1 MVFGRIDPNWNNTNM
16 TTLCGCYVFID
27 NNLKYLPQ
35 VQVKAHTT
43 ILATTSHTNLTQ
55 TFVNPTSNTIE
66 ELRYVFPLYDGVSVV
81 AFTCTVGSK
90 TIKGEV
96 KERQKAQQDYNKAKA
111 KGQVAGLFKQSLE
124 AADTFSTS
132 IGNVPAGEKVHVD
145 IAYLGEL
152 KHDAQVDGVRFTIP
166 TRIVPRY
173 GSAQSLAS
181 PNVTQQGFSFTID
194 AEMPDGSSVKS
205 IQSPSHPLSVEIG
218 TTSTT
223 KSQEPSLRRASAT
236 LQQGAT
242 HLEQDFVVQVVA
254 TNLGEPS
261 AILETH
267 PDLPNQRA
275 IMTTLVPKFKLP
287 AEKPEIVFICDR
299 SGSMSDQISNL
310 KTALEVFLK
319 SMPVGVK
326 FNICSF
332 GSSFTFLW
340 ERSQTYSQETLDNAV
355 QHVQTFSANYGG
367 TEMYQPLEATF
378 KKRYRDMNLEVFL
391 LTDGEIWAQDQ
402 LFKLI
407 NDEIDRGKG
416 TARVFSLGIGS
427 GASTSLIEGIARA
440 GNGFSQTVA
449 DNEKMDKKVVR
460 MLRGALYPHITDYS
474 LIIKYESVE
483 TPADDGFELVEKVMD
498 SLTINTAEVAGHS
511 AGGSQAPK
519 KPLSLFDSS
528 INNDDD
534 SDMIGASAVETKFD
548 HLPSVPVPRYLQ
560 TPSQLPPLFPFSC
573 TTVYILLSDT
583 TPEKRPKSVILKGTS
598 RHGPLELE
606 IPITEL
612 AEKDSTIHCLAARK
626 EIKELEEGRG
636 WLAHAK
642 DYYGKLLK
650 EKYDGRFTDMVE
662 KEAVRLGVRFQVG
675 GKWCSFV
682 AVENNEQE
690 KDVGF
695 FDELDSE
702 ENEPSPR
709 ASAFGVRKRG
719 GAPMLHARMA
729 VATHAKPSLF
739 GGSSNTSNTGGSLFS
754 SAPGGHPSTTSGLFG
769 SSSTGMNPFGS
780 FSRRQPSTGG
790 GLFGLSNA
798 SGNPFGSVSGGQPS
812 TGGSLF
818 GSSNTG
824 VNPFGSASGQP
835 SNVGGLFG
843 ASPGQSSA
851 TGNVSFGGAAQGF
864 LTNSQP
870 PIVQAAALAPPA
882 APVDKALIAQYQSEM
897 DAAAAMPLADDSS
910 DECEDQGFGL
920 FGDGPATAFAPAP
933 AKAHAEEAE
942 ESDEDMGFC
951 LYDDGPA
958 APPAASYPSMTV
970 KDKTPLEAL
979 TSLQT
984 FSGSWPWNADLERVL
999 GVKFEK
1005 VTKLG
1010 LPPTYK
1016 DDILA
1021 TACAI
1026 LFFKLKLKEEE
1037 DVWEMLVE
1045 KAEGWLEDNIGED
1058 GVKELEVAL
1067 RKLF

>member
-1 MVFGRIDPNWNNTNM
+1 MAFGRFDPNWNNTNM

-43 ILATTSHTNLTQ
+43 ILATTSRTNLTQ
-55 TFVNPTSNTIE
+55 TFVNPTSNTIQ

-81 AFTCTVGSK
+81 AFTCTVSSK

-145 IAYLGEL
+145 ITYLGEL

-194 AEMPDGSSVKS
+194 AEMPDGSSIKS

-310 KTALEVFLK
+310 KAALEVFLK

-407 NDEIDRGKG
+407 NDEIDRSKG

-498 SLTINTAEVAGHS
+498 GLTINTAEVAGHS

-534 SDMIGASAVETKFD
+534 SDMIDTSAVENKFD

-560 TPSQLPPLFPFSC
+560 TPSQLPPLFPFSR
-573 TTVYILLSDT
+573 TTVYILLSDA

-682 AVENNEQE
+682 AVEDDEQE
-690 KDVGF
+690 KDIGF
-695 FDELDSE
+695 FDELNSE
-702 ENEPSPR
+702 EDEPSPR
-709 ASAFGVRKRG
+709 PSAFGVRKRG
-719 GAPMLHARMA
+719 AKVMRAKMA
-729 VATHAKPSLF
+729 VAAHVRPASSLF
-739 GGSSNTSNTGGSLFS
+739 GGSSNTGGSLFS
-754 SAPGGHPSTTSGLFG
+754 SAPGGQPSTTSGLFG
-769 SSSTGMNPFGS
+769 SSSTGVNPFGS
-780 FSRRQPSTGG
+780 ASRRQPGTGG
-790 GLFGLSNA
+790 GLFGSSNA

-812 TGGSLF
+812 
-818 GSSNTG
+818 
-824 VNPFGSASGQP
+824 
-835 SNVGGLFG
+835 NVGGLFG
-843 ASPGQSSA
+843 AAPGGSSG
-851 TGNVSFGGAAQGF
+851 TGTASFGGAAQGF
-864 LTNSQP
+864 LGNSQP

-882 APVDKALIAQYQSEM
+882 APVDEALIAKYQSEM
-897 DAAAAMPLADDSS
+897 DAAAAMPLADVSS
-910 DECEDQGFGL
+910 DECEAEGFGL
-920 FGDGPATAFAPAP
+920 FGDGPAPAAAPAP
-933 AKAHAEEAE
+933 PTAHEEEAE
-942 ESDEDMGFC
+942 ESDEDIGFC

-958 APPAASYPSMTV
+958 APPAASYSSMLV
-970 KDKTPLEAL
+970 KDKNPLEAL

-984 FSGSWPWNADLERVL
+984 FSGSWSWSADLERVL
-999 GVKFEK
+999 GVKFEE

-1010 LPPTYK
+1010 LPSTYK
-1016 DDILA
+1016 GDILA

-1058 GVKELEVAL
+1058 GVKELEIAL
-1067 RKLF
+1067 QKLF